1 MLPNY
6 KEVRG
11 VVIKKYRS
19 IFGKYVLL
27 LEENGIKTKIYVNE
41 TMFHYAALDSKWTI
55 GHINGTL
62 INMTPGFSRNTD
74 E

>member
-11 VVIKKYRS
+11 VVVKKYRN

-27 LEENGIKTKIYVNE
+27 LEEKGIKTKIYVNE
-41 TMFHYAALDSKWTI
+41 TMYHYVALDSTWTI
-55 GHINGTL
+55 GHINGNL
-62 INMTPGFSRNTD
+62 INMSLGLSQNTD